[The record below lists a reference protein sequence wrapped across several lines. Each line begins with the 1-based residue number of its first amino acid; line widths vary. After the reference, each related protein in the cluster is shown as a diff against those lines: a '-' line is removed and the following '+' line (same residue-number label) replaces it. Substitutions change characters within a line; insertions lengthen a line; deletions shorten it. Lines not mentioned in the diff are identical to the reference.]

1 MSIFGIQRFAFVSAL
16 VLLGASA
23 AVASSIPVA
32 PFPHIPTPNGG
43 VASSIPVAPFPHI
56 PTPNGGVVS

>member
-43 VASSIPVAPFPHI
+43 V
-56 PTPNGGVVS
+56 VS